1 MVKYIQSHETSPTC
15 ADSPGIILAN
25 IGELQ
30 WWRRGKKAVTLAAWY
45 SLPQKSAVEPPYYID
60 PFKNTIPGN
69 RNAEE
74 HVAYIFEHVV
84 KELASPKAKLNV
96 IGVSEGTIR
105 VTQFLDEEENWKK
118 WGERVKAYASVA
130 TYTFGNEIKT
140 KGFAHWFR
148 DVSISS

>member
-1 MVKYIQSHETSPTC
+1 M
-15 ADSPGIILAN
+15 
-25 IGELQ
+25 
-30 WWRRGKKAVTLAAWY
+30 TLAAWH

-105 VTQFLDEEENWKK
+105 VTQFLDEEENWRK